1 MVIKQRENNMKI
13 ISGGLFAE
21 DGIHIRCERCECE
34 YVIEDKSDFKLDV
47 LLDKSIRYSAICPEC
62 QYKKYFGDSITE
74 RKDWEERFRIHDRE
88 EAKKY
93 DATDYIE
100 MFGYSFNI
108 HIKE

>member
-1 MVIKQRENNMKI
+1 MKI
-13 ISGGLFAE
+13 ISGGLFAK

-34 YVIEDKSDFKLDV
+34 YMIEDKSDFKLDV

-93 DATDYIE
+93 NATDYIE

-108 HIKE
+108 QIKE